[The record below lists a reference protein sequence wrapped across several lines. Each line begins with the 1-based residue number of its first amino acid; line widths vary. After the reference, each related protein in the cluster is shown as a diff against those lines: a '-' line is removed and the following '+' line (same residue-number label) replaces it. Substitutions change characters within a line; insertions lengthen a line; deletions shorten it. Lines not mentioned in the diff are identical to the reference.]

1 MANSK
6 SEAKTSKSR
15 FTKSEKLIAV
25 LTVAWFVW
33 GAKVFLF
40 PPYDYSPG
48 EPGDFFSA
56 ALVFLLAYVTYMQ
69 MEQMKRQEK
78 ENYEAS
84 ILRAY
89 ELLRPDLEGV
99 AAQVVSKLVKSAV
112 LTVGSSEAELKEK
125 FVKDRSVYMRELH
138 KLEPLSRHINKDYA
152 ASPQQKQDLE
162 SARKACERYGQ
173 LIGALVENLDEDNPN
188 NKGSKVAKAIKAT
201 DVYMANTVVE
211 AIEKAIK

>member
-1 MANSK
+1 
-6 SEAKTSKSR
+6 
-15 FTKSEKLIAV
+15 
-25 LTVAWFVW
+25 
-33 GAKVFLF
+33 
-40 PPYDYSPG
+40 
-48 EPGDFFSA
+48 
-56 ALVFLLAYVTYMQ
+56 MQ

-162 SARKACERYGQ
+162 SARKSCERYGQ